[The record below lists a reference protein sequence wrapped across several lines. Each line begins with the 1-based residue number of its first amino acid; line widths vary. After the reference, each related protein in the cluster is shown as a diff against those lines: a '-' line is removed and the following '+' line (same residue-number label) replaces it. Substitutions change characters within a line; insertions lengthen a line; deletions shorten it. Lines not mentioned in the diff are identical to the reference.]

1 MINDLQVFWDFV
13 KISKDCGA
21 FDEESFAHFREVY
34 YEDFEQ
40 LIQYN
45 PPYQFILSKIVVEN
59 ALNHQREI
67 LKRENYPESTLDL
80 FDNPNF
86 YIDFFIEV
94 TAFRHYLIHVIKEKL
109 KMTFN
114 P

>member
-67 LKRENYPESTLDL
+67 LKRENYPESTLDRSL
-80 FDNPNF
+80 
-86 YIDFFIEV
+86 
-94 TAFRHYLIHVIKEKL
+94 
-109 KMTFN
+109 M
-114 P
+114 